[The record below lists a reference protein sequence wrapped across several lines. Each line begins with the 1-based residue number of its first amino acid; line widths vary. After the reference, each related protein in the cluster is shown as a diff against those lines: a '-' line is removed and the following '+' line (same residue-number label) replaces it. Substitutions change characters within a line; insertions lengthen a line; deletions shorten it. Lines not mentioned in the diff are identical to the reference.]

1 MNKPIQITEST
12 FWVGV
17 NDRETDIFEALWP
30 IPRGISYNAYLIRD
44 EKVALVDTVKNCYV
58 NNLLDKIQE
67 LIGAE
72 KKLDYLIINHMEP
85 DHSGAIE
92 MMVRLNPEM
101 IIIGNQKTIEF
112 IKGYYGIDENL
123 KVVNDGD
130 TLNLGQ
136 HTLSFHLTPMVHWP
150 ETMMT
155 YDLNDKLLFSGD
167 AFGSFGALTGGLF
180 DDEVNAADF
189 EDETLRYYSN
199 IVGKYS
205 PMVQKAFT
213 KLKGLEIKIIAA
225 THGLVWRTKPA
236 TIIAYYDRWSRYA
249 AENGVVL
256 IYGSMYGN
264 TKKMAETVAGGLTE
278 GNVKDIRLYD
288 VSRNHI
294 SYLLKDCWRYKGII
308 LGCVTYDMSLLPTM
322 KHLTDLLIAKQLKN
336 RILGIFGSYGWSGGA
351 VKELRNFAELTKWE
365 LLDPVVE
372 AHQAPSA
379 ENLQQCRQ
387 LGLNMAVKI
396 ITK

>member
-1 MNKPIQITEST
+1 MDKPVQITESI

-44 EKVALVDTVKNCYV
+44 KKIALVDTVKNCYV
-58 NNLLDKIQE
+58 TSLLDKIQS
-67 LIGAE
+67 LIGAT

-92 MMVRLNPEM
+92 TVVRMYPEM
-101 IIIGNQKTIEF
+101 TIIGNKKTIEF
-112 IKGYYGIDENL
+112 LKGYYGIDKNV
-123 KVVNDGD
+123 KVVDDGD
-130 TLNLGQ
+130 TLNLGE

-155 YDLNDKLLFSGD
+155 YDINDMLLFSGD

-180 DDEVNAADF
+180 DNEVNTEYY

-213 KLKGLEIKIIAA
+213 KLNSLDIKIIAA
-225 THGLVWRTKPA
+225 THGFIWRTKPE
-236 TIIAYYDRWSRYA
+236 TIIEYYDHWSQYE
-249 AENGVVL
+249 AEKGVVL

-264 TKKMAETVAGGLTE
+264 TKRMAETVAGGLAE
-278 GNVKDIRLYD
+278 GNVKEIRLHD

-294 SYLLKDCWRYKGII
+294 SYLLKDCWRYQGII
-308 LGCVTYDMSLLPTM
+308 LGCVTYDMNLLPTM
-322 KHLTDLLIAKQLKN
+322 KHLTDLLAAKQLKN

-351 VKELRNFAELTKWE
+351 VKELLNFAELTKWE
-365 LLDPVVE
+365 LLEPVVE
-372 AHQAPSA
+372 AHQAPSE

-387 LGLNMAVKI
+387 LGLNMAAKI
-396 ITK
+396 LAS

>member
-1 MNKPIQITEST
+1 MDKPIQITETT

-17 NDRETDIFEALWP
+17 NDQETDIFEALWP

-44 EKVALVDTVKNCYV
+44 KKVALVDTVKNCYI

-67 LIGAE
+67 LVGAE

-92 MMVRLNPEM
+92 MIVRIYPE
-101 IIIGNQKTIEF
+101 IVIIGNKKTIEF
-112 IKGYYGIDENL
+112 LKGYYGITENL
-123 KVVNDGD
+123 RIVNDGD
-130 TLNLGQ
+130 TLNLGK

-180 DDEVNAADF
+180 DDEVNTEDF

-205 PMVQKAFT
+205 PMVQKAFD

-225 THGLVWRTKPA
+225 THGLVWRTNPE
-236 TIIAYYDRWSRYA
+236 IIIGYYDRWSRYE

-264 TKKMAETVAGGLTE
+264 TKKMSEAVANGLVE
-278 GNVKDIRLYD
+278 GKVKNIRLYD
-288 VSRNHI
+288 VSRNHV
-294 SYLLKDCWRYKGII
+294 SYLLKDCWRYRGII

-322 KHLTDLLIAKQLKN
+322 KHLTDLLAAKQLKN

-365 LLDPVVE
+365 LLEPVVE
-372 AHQAPSA
+372 AHQAPSE

-387 LGLNMAVKI
+387 LGLNMAAKI
-396 ITK
+396 LGS